1 MWAEGIPASV
11 RTTGES
17 RNTWATTRDYLQDIQ
32 DAAEVCLDSTVIL
45 RKARAPAPQLTN
57 LTIIFF
63 SLIMEQQ
70 PLKDISNDISN
81 SQQAKYTR
89 IKTSQNLLSRRDS

>member
-70 PLKDISNDISN
+70 PPKDISN

-89 IKTSQNLLSRRDS
+89 IKTSQNLLSRREPLS

>member
-70 PLKDISNDISN
+70 PLKDISN